1 MAETEEKVEE
11 QQAEA
16 APEKPVDPNFVPK
29 IVAFCCNFCAYAAG
43 DLAGSTRTEYP
54 SNIKVIR
61 LPCSGRVDT
70 RFLLRAF
77 EEGADGVYVA
87 GCQEGSCHFAE
98 GNYWAKRR
106 VKNAKKLL
114 DEIGIGGERLEM
126 FNFSASMFDHFVA
139 NAKAMDERIR
149 KLGPS
154 PVNVAAAKSK

>member
-11 QQAEA
+11 KQPKQ
-16 APEKPVDPNFVPK
+16 PVDPNFVPK

-70 RFLLRAF
+70 RLLLRAF

-87 GCQEGSCHFAE
+87 GCEEGSCHFAE

-126 FNFSASMFDHFVA
+126 FNFSASMFDKFVA
-139 NAKAMDERIR
+139 NAKIMDERIR